1 MQGMERE
8 ESSDEGAFP
17 DFPGHCREE
26 PEQKKRAQDVQNQI
40 REVVSSGIET
50 VKFIIEHQG
59 QPGQG
64 MPEFRV
70 GGAEGPDDALRR
82 DAGLNVMVVCDID
95 IVVNIDKV
103 KFTYL
108 QKNSKRD
115 NSEKDI
121 YDEILF
127 LLTDIHLIKHT
138 ALLLYVQSECSSFLA
153 ILN

>member
-26 PEQKKRAQDVQNQI
+26 PEQKKRTQDVQNQI
-40 REVVSSGIET
+40 RDMIPSGMET

-70 GGAEGPDDALRR
+70 GGAEGPDNALRR
-82 DAGLNVMVVCDID
+82 DAGLNIEIFRNV
-95 IVVNIDKV
+95 DKIIEIN
-103 KFTYL
+103 K
-108 QKNSKRD
+108 SKVLD
-115 NSEKDI
+115 LPVNSESD
-121 YDEILF
+121 
-127 LLTDIHLIKHT
+127 
-138 ALLLYVQSECSSFLA
+138 
-153 ILN
+153 